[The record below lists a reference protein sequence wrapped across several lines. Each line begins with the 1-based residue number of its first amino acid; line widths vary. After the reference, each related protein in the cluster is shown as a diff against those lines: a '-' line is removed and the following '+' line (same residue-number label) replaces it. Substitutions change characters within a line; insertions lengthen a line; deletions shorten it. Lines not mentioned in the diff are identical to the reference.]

1 MKSNNYAVAE
11 TKAMESPKKTH
22 MTQAFGAIPFRLSHF
37 PGTMVR
43 RKNSTAFGWNFS
55 GEGSKRL

>member
-1 MKSNNYAVAE
+1 MKANNYAVAE
-11 TKAMESPKKTH
+11 TKAMESPKKQL

-43 RKNSTAFGWNFS
+43 RKNSNGIWV
-55 GEGSKRL
+55 EL